1 MTTTKALLIGQR
13 RRLALTMVGGF
24 AVLVALTLA
33 VAIAA
38 ELADI
43 QTAAAVTDRLVPL
56 LVFYA
61 PAPIAA
67 AGAYARCGGPACLAV
82 GVVPAFVFAALVVVG
97 TVFGVP
103 GVGGG
108 NAPLGG
114 VTMSFALVGLSGAF
128 VGYCAGVTA
137 ALLADLAGIGGGDG
151 EGANGEDA
159 GGRQEG

>member
-1 MTTTKALLIGQR
+1 MVTTEALLLGRR
-13 RRLALTMVGGF
+13 RRLAVTMVVGF
-24 AVLVALTLA
+24 AAVVALSLVVALVAD
-33 VAIAA
+33 
-38 ELADI
+38 LADLS
-43 QTAAAVTDRLVPL
+43 AASALTDRIIPL

-82 GVVPAFVFAALVVVG
+82 GVVPTAVFAGLVLIG

-108 NAPLGG
+108 DATLGG
-114 VTMSFALVGLSGAF
+114 IALSFGLIGISGAF

-137 ALLADLAGIGGGDG
+137 ALVAELIGDSDDD
-151 EGANGEDA
+151 E
-159 GGRQEG
+159 

>member
-1 MTTTKALLIGQR
+1 MVTTEALLLGR
-13 RRLALTMVGGF
+13 RRKLAVTMVVGFAAVVALSSVVALVADLADLSAASALT
-24 AVLVALTLA
+24 
-33 VAIAA
+33 
-38 ELADI
+38 
-43 QTAAAVTDRLVPL
+43 DRIIPL

-82 GVVPAFVFAALVVVG
+82 GVVPTTVFAGLVLIG

-108 NAPLGG
+108 DATLGG
-114 VTMSFALVGLSGAF
+114 IALSFGLIGISGAF

-137 ALLADLAGIGGGDG
+137 ALVAELIGDSDDD
-151 EGANGEDA
+151 E
-159 GGRQEG
+159 